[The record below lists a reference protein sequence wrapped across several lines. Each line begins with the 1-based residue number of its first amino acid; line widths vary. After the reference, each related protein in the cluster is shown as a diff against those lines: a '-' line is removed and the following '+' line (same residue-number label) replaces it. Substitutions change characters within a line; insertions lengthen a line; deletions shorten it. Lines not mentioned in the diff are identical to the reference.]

1 MIVRASEDRFDLG
14 LSSFR
19 AFLSFDELYPTFL
32 KKAPTPKQLNNGNE
46 DPQEV
51 KKISIDAQIITK
63 DSQFNS
69 LTKNQQVKL
78 SMVQD
83 TNKMHFLL
91 KKKIDSKN
99 RSRELNLSFKE
110 FFELKGN
117 GLNLG
122 RIDLNNTKTVT
133 LQGYDTEAP
142 DFLENDTYL

>member
-1 MIVRASEDRFDLG
+1 M
-14 LSSFR
+14 
-19 AFLSFDELYPTFL
+19 Y
-32 KKAPTPKQLNNGNE
+32 
-46 DPQEV
+46 
-51 KKISIDAQIITK
+51 
-63 DSQFNS
+63 
-69 LTKNQQVKL
+69 
-78 SMVQD
+78 
-83 TNKMHFLL
+83 FLL